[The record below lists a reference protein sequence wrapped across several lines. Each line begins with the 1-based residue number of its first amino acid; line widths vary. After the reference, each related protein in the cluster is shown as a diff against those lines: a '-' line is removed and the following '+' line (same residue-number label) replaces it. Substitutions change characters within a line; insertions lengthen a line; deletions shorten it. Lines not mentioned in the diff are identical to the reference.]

1 MRLAAIAYPHPR
13 PIVAKVPASSLKERN
28 VRVCVCVCVCVCAV
42 VATYLHSRRTHTYV
56 RVGTTRG
63 ESLLFSHTPVFGQ
76 ESWNDRSSNVHSTR
90 ALIDNHSITR
100 EMTHNNVISS
110 IEAHWQRLVSCQF
123 LRTHIIYTH
132 TTHIKYNIYITNVQA
147 CNGIHGAYVQVT
159 LFVLIFSFIFCLN
172 PFQKALSVEARQLC
186 IAACNFACPDQ
197 S

>member
-1 MRLAAIAYPHPR
+1 MH
-13 PIVAKVPASSLKERN
+13 
-28 VRVCVCVCVCVCAV
+28 
-42 VATYLHSRRTHTYV
+42 V

-76 ESWNDRSSNVHSTR
+76 ESWNDCPSNVHSTR
-90 ALIDNHSITR
+90 AFIDDHGITR
-100 EMTHNNVISS
+100 EMTHNDIISS

-132 TTHIKYNIYITNVQA
+132 TTHIKYNIA

-172 PFQKALSVEARQLC
+172 PFQKALSVEARQLR

-197 S
+197 P